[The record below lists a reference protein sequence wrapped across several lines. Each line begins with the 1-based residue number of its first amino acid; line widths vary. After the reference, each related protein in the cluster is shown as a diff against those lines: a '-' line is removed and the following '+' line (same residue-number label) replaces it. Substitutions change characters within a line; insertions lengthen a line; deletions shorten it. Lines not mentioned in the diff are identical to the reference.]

1 MTMGGQRLAGQVA
14 LVAGATR
21 GAGRG
26 IARALGEAGAVVYC
40 TGRSVA
46 GQPGGMDRP
55 ETIDQTVAMIE
66 QAGGRAVAVRVNHTR
81 EEEVESLAA
90 RVQKLE
96 TIVNGRT
103 KVIEELERKGN
114 YLQGTLDAQ
123 NKLIGQMA
131 AVEKRLDDL
140 SKRVSGL
147 ANK

>member
-1 MTMGGQRLAGQVA
+1 MADD
-14 LVAGATR
+14 
-21 GAGRG
+21 
-26 IARALGEAGAVVYC
+26 IK
-40 TGRSVA
+40 
-46 GQPGGMDRP
+46 
-55 ETIDQTVAMIE
+55 
-66 QAGGRAVAVRVNHTR
+66 
-81 EEEVESLAA
+81 SLAA

-114 YLQGTLDAQ
+114 YLQGILDAQ

>member
-1 MTMGGQRLAGQVA
+1 MADD
-14 LVAGATR
+14 
-21 GAGRG
+21 
-26 IARALGEAGAVVYC
+26 IK
-40 TGRSVA
+40 
-46 GQPGGMDRP
+46 
-55 ETIDQTVAMIE
+55 
-66 QAGGRAVAVRVNHTR
+66 
-81 EEEVESLAA
+81 SLAA

-103 KVIEELERKGN
+103 NVIEELERKGN

>member
-1 MTMGGQRLAGQVA
+1 MADD
-14 LVAGATR
+14 
-21 GAGRG
+21 
-26 IARALGEAGAVVYC
+26 IK
-40 TGRSVA
+40 
-46 GQPGGMDRP
+46 
-55 ETIDQTVAMIE
+55 
-66 QAGGRAVAVRVNHTR
+66 
-81 EEEVESLAA
+81 SLAA

-131 AVEKRLDDL
+131 AAEKRLDDL

>member
-1 MTMGGQRLAGQVA
+1 MADD
-14 LVAGATR
+14 
-21 GAGRG
+21 
-26 IARALGEAGAVVYC
+26 IK
-40 TGRSVA
+40 
-46 GQPGGMDRP
+46 
-55 ETIDQTVAMIE
+55 
-66 QAGGRAVAVRVNHTR
+66 
-81 EEEVESLAA
+81 SLAA

-114 YLQGTLDAQ
+114 YLQGILDAQ
-123 NKLIGQMA
+123 NKLIGQTA